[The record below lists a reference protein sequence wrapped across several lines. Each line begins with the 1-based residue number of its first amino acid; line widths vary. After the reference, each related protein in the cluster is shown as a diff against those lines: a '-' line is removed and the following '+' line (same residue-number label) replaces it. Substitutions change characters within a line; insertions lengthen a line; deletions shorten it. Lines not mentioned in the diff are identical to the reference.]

1 MPASFSPGTEPETA
15 SGRSL
20 YTVSRL
26 NKEVRVLLERGLGV
40 VWVEGELSNFSQPS
54 SGHWYFSLKDRESQV
69 RCAMFRLKNSAL
81 GFTPKAGQHVI
92 ARGRVSLYEPRGE
105 YQLVVDTIEEAGL
118 GALQREFE
126 RLKAKLAAE
135 GLFASERKRS
145 LPRFPRRIA
154 VVTSPTGAAVR
165 DVLNILARRFP
176 PAGVLVY
183 PTAVQGPAAA
193 PAIVQALQLAS
204 ARMECDVLI
213 LARGGG
219 SLEDLWA
226 FNDERV
232 ARAIRACAI
241 PVVTGIGHEIDFTI
255 ADFAADARAPTPS
268 GAAELVAPDRN
279 ACLEALARM
288 ESRMTACMRREL
300 RVVSSSFMNVS
311 ARLKQAHPGIRL
323 VHQAQRLDDL
333 EQHLAGAARGLLH
346 TLRHRLGEAFTRL
359 VQRSPEVRLALQ
371 AQRLD
376 DLRQRLP
383 AASRAFLNTRHHRLS
398 EALSRLVQCSPER
411 LARDCCRREEVLRA
425 RLQHAFEQYL
435 SGLSHRVALAQKSLD
450 MASPL
455 ATLARGFAIVTRAD
469 GSLVSDA
476 STVGPGE
483 EIEARLASGRLRA
496 RVTRSDES

>member
-1 MPASFSPGTEPETA
+1 MSASLFPGSGPDGSPG
-15 SGRSL
+15 RSV
-20 YTVSRL
+20 YTVTRL
-26 NKEVRVLLERGLGV
+26 NNEVRTLLERGLGV

-54 SGHWYFSLKDRESQV
+54 SGHWYFSLKDRDAQV
-69 RCAMFRLKNSAL
+69 RCAMFRMKNSAL

-105 YQLVVDTIEEAGL
+105 YQLIVDTLEEAGL

-145 LPRFPRRIA
+145 VPRFPRRIA

-165 DVLNILARRFP
+165 DIINILARRYP
-176 PAGVLVY
+176 PAAVLVY
-183 PTAVQGPAAA
+183 PTAVQGAAAA

-204 ARMECDVLI
+204 TRMECDVLI

-268 GAAELVAPDRN
+268 GAAELVAPDKV
-279 ACLEALARM
+279 ACLEAL
-288 ESRMTACMRREL
+288 SRMQARISACMRREL
-300 RVVSSSFMNVS
+300 RAVSTRFSNVS
-311 ARLKQAHPGIRL
+311 ARLTQAHPGMRL
-323 VHQAQRLDDL
+323 AHQAQRLDDL
-333 EQHLAGAARGLLH
+333 EQRLTSAAHAVLH
-346 TLRHRLGEAFTRL
+346 MRRHRVNEAYTSL
-359 VQRSPEVRLALQ
+359 VQ
-371 AQRLD
+371 
-376 DLRQRLP
+376 
-383 AASRAFLNTRHHRLS
+383 H
-398 EALSRLVQCSPER
+398 SPER
-411 LARDCCRREEVLRA
+411 LAREFRRRHEALDSRLHRA
-425 RLQHAFEQYL
+425 VSEYL
-435 SGLSHRVALAQKSLD
+435 SRRSHRIDLAQRTLNA
-450 MASPL
+450 ASPL

-469 GSLVSDA
+469 GTLVTDA
-476 STVGPGE
+476 ASVEPGE
-483 EIEARLASGRLRA
+483 EIDARLASGRLRA
-496 RVTRSDES
+496 RVTGSRQS